1 MATYTKGFKK
11 QSGDQI
17 LLKAIVGIIVVVLAS
32 VGLVCLYQVLTA
44 KGDYKEFTHIAEY
57 DEILIQQA
65 NSQQIQEYLVYF
77 YNAKDQDC
85 LDVQKQVL
93 RLAGKLE
100 DQGIRVFFVDLD
112 AVKEGTTGDKDDFL
126 VAIGKGT
133 SFLNQSP
140 MLITIAD
147 GEFHTAYT
155 GGETIKGIMNDVL
168 AGTYAPFN

>member
-1 MATYTKGFKK
+1 M
-11 QSGDQI
+11 
-17 LLKAIVGIIVVVLAS
+17 
-32 VGLVCLYQVLTA
+32 
-44 KGDYKEFTHIAEY
+44 
-57 DEILIQQA
+57 
-65 NSQQIQEYLVYF
+65 
-77 YNAKDQDC
+77 
-85 LDVQKQVL
+85 L

>member
-17 LLKAIVGIIVVVLAS
+17 LLKAIVGIIVVVLAI
-32 VGLVCLYQVLTA
+32 VGLVFLYQVITD
-44 KGDYKEFTHIAEY
+44 KGDYKEFDHIAEY

-77 YNAKDQDC
+77 YNAADQDC

-93 RLAGKLE
+93 NLAGKLE
-100 DQGIRVFFVDLD
+100 NKGVRIFFVDLD
-112 AVKEGTTGDKDDFL
+112 AVKEGTTGDKDNFL

-140 MLITIAD
+140 MMISIAN
-147 GEFHTAYT
+147 GQFHTAYT
-155 GGETIKGIMNDVL
+155 TGETIKGIMNDVL
-168 AGTYAPFN
+168 SGTYEPFN